1 VDLEKL
7 QSEFNLHPLVARLL
21 LQRGFSESDRIRR
34 FLDGALADL
43 PNPFDLPDMDRAV
56 ERLMQAAAK
65 REKIAVFGD
74 YDVDGI
80 TGTAGLASYFREIGL
95 PVRPLLPHRMQDG
108 YGLTQSAVRKIAAE
122 KPNLLVTVDNGTKSA
137 AEIAHLKGLGIDVIV
152 IDHHETPS
160 ADAWPPVEALV
171 NPKRTDSRFPERD
184 IASAGLVFLLLMA
197 LRAKCRERGLGP
209 LPNLKRYLDLA
220 CLGTIA
226 DVVPLTG
233 TNRLIVRHGLA
244 ELDATARPGI
254 KALRQNAAVVSPV
267 SATHVAFRIAPR
279 INAAGRMADPR
290 IALDLLLS
298 ETAEEACLLANR
310 LEELN
315 RERQS
320 VEERVTR
327 EAILQIEESQGAR
340 AGLVAAGR
348 GWHLGV
354 VGIVAAKLAE
364 RFGRPAVALAL
375 GEDGCE
381 AKGSAR
387 SVPGFSVHEPLK
399 RIESL
404 MTKFGG
410 HAAAAGLSVEAGR
423 LAEFSAAF
431 DREVRGLWE
440 SREPASPEVDAPL
453 PLSQVDDSLVRD
465 LRRLEPFGPGN
476 PEPVFLA
483 SGVGFEGCRV
493 VGTGGGSGDGVRKGH
508 LKTVL
513 LQNGTRLDGIGFDW
527 GHYLETA
534 RNAPR
539 HEVVF
544 FPEVNRWNGRSQI
557 QLKIKSIRPSS

>member
-1 VDLEKL
+1 VDLEQL
-7 QSEFNLHPLVARLL
+7 QAEFQLHPLVAGLL
-21 LQRGFSESDRIRR
+21 LKRGLSEPDLIRR
-34 FLDGALADL
+34 YLDGTLADL

-56 ERLMQAAAK
+56 ARLMQASAK

-108 YGLTQSAVRKIAAE
+108 YGLTEAAVRKIAAE
-122 KPNLLVTVDNGTKSA
+122 KPDLLVTVDNGTKSA
-137 AEIAHLKGLGIDVIV
+137 AEIAYLKGLGVDVIV
-152 IDHHETPS
+152 IDHHETPA

-184 IASAGLVFLLLMA
+184 MASAGLVFLLLMA
-197 LRAKCRERGLGP
+197 FRAKCRDRGLSP

-244 ELDATARPGI
+244 ELDASSRPGI
-254 KALRQNAAVVSPV
+254 RALRETASVVPPV

-290 IALDLLLS
+290 LALDLLLS
-298 ETAEEACLLANR
+298 ETAGEAFVLAKR

-315 RERQS
+315 RERQI

-327 EAILQIEESQGAR
+327 EAIQQIEASQGDR
-340 AGLVAAGR
+340 VGLVAAGH

-375 GEDGCE
+375 DEDGRE

-387 SVPGFSVHEPLK
+387 SVPGFSVHDPLK

-410 HAAAAGLSVEAGR
+410 HAAAAGLTVDAGR
-423 LAEFSAAF
+423 LAEFSVSF
-431 DREVRGLWE
+431 DREVRGLWAN
-440 SREPASPEVDAPL
+440 RKTAAPEVDAPL

-483 SGVGFEGCRV
+483 SGVGFQGCRV
-493 VGTGGGSGDGVRKGH
+493 VGAGAGSGDGARKGH

-513 LQNGTRLDGIGFDW
+513 HQDGTRLEGIGFDW

-534 RNAPR
+534 RTAPR
-539 HEVVF
+539 HEVIF
-544 FPEVNRWNGRSQI
+544 FPEFNHWNGRSQI
-557 QLKIKSIRPSS
+557 QLKIKSIHPTI